1 MSKKVF
7 IGKLNCAWL
16 QIGYKNCENTEKV
29 NIFRK
34 YDSRKPR
41 KHAICHTRALME
53 SRAIATENVP
63 YYKVKTPLQRIVQVF
78 KRHAEVMFEQKMEY
92 KSSSIV
98 ITTLSTKAYRD
109 INEIDDFWELLKE
122 IISLL
127 ENKLDFED
135 G

>member
-1 MSKKVF
+1 
-7 IGKLNCAWL
+7 
-16 QIGYKNCENTEKV
+16 
-29 NIFRK
+29 
-34 YDSRKPR
+34 
-41 KHAICHTRALME
+41 ME
-53 SRAIATENVP
+53 SRAIAAENVP

-92 KSSSIV
+92 KPSSII

-135 G
+135 GQPCVLNPVDKRENLSIKWKEEALQG